1 MSKLNSVEHLNTANI
16 VGHDKQE
23 EAFKNELLD
32 MIRKSRP
39 RGRGA
44 FSMNGLDHLLVRI
57 KTLYRESH
65 HHCEPSLSELGD
77 ALRYVNS
84 KLHSEVQ
91 ARELSE
97 KQRETHSYIY
107 NYLDKYKFQLAI
119 LQFIIEEKPEGSGS
133 FQAARLSHLLNKMR
147 GVYQE
152 ITDGKSL
159 TLGDLNNNL
168 TYVWA
173 TLRKESMDS
182 VPEAERGELNDYVK
196 NYLSKYACQLQNVN
210 LMYTNFMMAMIFK
223 DKSLTLEE
231 Y

>member
-1 MSKLNSVEHLNTANI
+1 MRKLNSVGHLNAANI

-23 EAFKNELLD
+23 EAFKKELLD
-32 MIRKSRP
+32 MIRESRP
-39 RGRGA
+39 EGRGG

-65 HHCEPSLSELGD
+65 HHSEPSLSELND

-91 ARELSE
+91 ARELSAE
-97 KQRETHSYIY
+97 QRETHSYIY
-107 NYLDKYKFQLAI
+107 NYLDKYTFQLAI
-119 LQFIIEEKPEGSGS
+119 LQFIREEKPEGSGS
-133 FQAARLSHLLNKMR
+133 FQAARLSHLLNNMR
-147 GVYQE
+147 RTYQE

-173 TLRKESMDS
+173 TLRKEVKDS
-182 VPEAERGELNDYVK
+182 VPETNRGELNDYVK
-196 NYLSKYACQLQNVN
+196 NFLSKYVCQLQNIN
-210 LMYTNFMMAMIFK
+210 LMYTNFMLAMIYK
-223 DKSLTLEE
+223 DESLTLEE